1 MPGEERAHLQIQ
13 VADDIGERIA
23 VVCPATRNLL
33 LCGFQKVEC
42 RSVVAKFHEDGER
55 FHQHADSAFQLLVL
69 TSFMDTAEQGFL
81 LVVVLGH
88 QETIH
93 TGKEGI
99 LEDALLF
106 SEGFDGVNTDIQ
118 LSGKRTYFLR
128 RFFQVRNQ
136 LTEGVAAVEGLGIPL
151 FVFLESLRLSH
162 FYFLADHVSLRDSL
176 RSQRLAI
183 VGGVDVVY
191 NHVQCRSVGNDMMQ
205 VYQ

>member
-1 MPGEERAHLQIQ
+1 MTGEDRAHLQIQ

-23 VVCPATRNLL
+23 VVCPTTRYLL
-33 LCGFQKVEC
+33 LCGFQEVEC

-93 TGKEGI
+93 TGKEGA

-106 SEGFDGVNTDIQ
+106 FEGFDGVNTDIQ

-136 LTEGVAAVEGLGIPL
+136 LTEGVAAVEVLGIPL
-151 FVFLESLRLSH
+151 FVFLECRCLALFS
-162 FYFLADHVSLRDSL
+162 FLASHVSQCDNLWF
-176 RSQRLAI
+176 QGLASI
-183 VGGVDVVY
+183 GGVNVVEY
-191 NHVQCRSVGNDMMQ
+191 HFQ
-205 VYQ
+205 